1 MMTSYDDKKKTC
13 SIRQIIETKSDE
25 NRSKIIKNIRIK
37 IELLI
42 YTILYLSSLKIY
54 RFIR

>member
-13 SIRQIIETKSDE
+13 SIRQIIETKSNE

-42 YTILYLSSLKIY
+42 YTILYLKIY

>member
-1 MMTSYDDKKKTC
+1 MTSYDDKKKTC
-13 SIRQIIETKSDE
+13 SIRQIIEIKSDE

-42 YTILYLSSLKIY
+42 YMILYLSSLKIY